1 MLLKLGLGIDGI
13 NNGDGGAVLSRLL
26 LADGISF
33 LLLADGTSNLG
44 RP

>member
-1 MLLKLGLGIDGI
+1 MLLKLGLGMDGI
-13 NNGDGGAVLSRLL
+13 SNGGEAPISLLL
-26 LADGISF
+26 LADSVSL